1 MKLTGAEIVWECLQ
15 KEGVDVVFGYPGGAI
30 LPTYDAMTKYPKIHH
45 VLVRHEQGATHMA
58 DGYARASGKVGVAIA
73 TSGPGATN
81 MVTGIATAMMDSSPI
96 VCITGQVGSK
106 AIGTD
111 AFQETDVTGVTLPVT
126 KHNYLVTKPGDIAR
140 AIREA
145 FYIAKSGR
153 PGPVL
158 VDITKDAQQLTA
170 EFDWEAAAPKLPG
183 YRPSYTAPA
192 SEYAKAA
199 ELINNA
205 KRPLILAGQGILKSG
220 ATADVLALAKA
231 ANIPIST
238 TLLGIGAI
246 PASSDLNLGMM
257 GMHGEAWVNQ
267 AIQQADLLIALGMRF
282 DDRVTGNLKTYA
294 LTAKKIHV
302 EIDPSEVN
310 KNVQVDVALI
320 GDLKE
325 VLAELKP
332 QVKKADHS
340 EWWKTINEFRGDSA
354 VRDIQSLPDSGHL
367 YAAHVINDIWR
378 LTQKR
383 DTIVVTD
390 VGQHQM
396 WEAQYFRHDKPR
408 SLITSGG
415 LGTMGFALPAAI
427 GAKFACPD
435 KDVWVVVGD
444 GGFQMTSC
452 ELATAEQEGIK
463 VNVAIINNAFLG
475 MVRQWQ
481 EFFYD
486 KRYAA
491 TPMTGPDFV
500 KLAEAYR
507 LTGLRCNKR
516 PDVKA
521 TVDKTLADKKTVVI
535 DFVVEKE
542 DTVFPM
548 VPAGADLDKMIR
560 RPKQDVMIESGS
572 DKDWEM
578 PTSNLPSVFTEA
590 KIEAALNG
598 HDQVTRKGAKAAAPK
613 KTAKPAKAARR

>member
-1 MKLTGAEIVWECLQ
+1 
-15 KEGVDVVFGYPGGAI
+15 
-30 LPTYDAMTKYPKIHH
+30 
-45 VLVRHEQGATHMA
+45 
-58 DGYARASGKVGVAIA
+58 
-73 TSGPGATN
+73 
-81 MVTGIATAMMDSSPI
+81 
-96 VCITGQVGSK
+96 
-106 AIGTD
+106 
-111 AFQETDVTGVTLPVT
+111 
-126 KHNYLVTKPGDIAR
+126 
-140 AIREA
+140 
-145 FYIAKSGR
+145 
-153 PGPVL
+153 

-170 EFDWEAAAPKLPG
+170 DFDWEAAAPKLPG
-183 YRPSYTAPA
+183 YRPNHRAPA
-192 SEYAKAA
+192 SEFARAA
-199 ELINNA
+199 ELINSA
-205 KRPLILAGQGILKSG
+205 KRPLILAGQGIMKSG
-220 ATADVLALAKA
+220 STNDVLALAKL

-246 PASSDLNLGMM
+246 PASSEFNLGMM
-257 GMHGEAWVNQ
+257 GMHGESWVNE
-267 AIQQADLLIALGMRF
+267 AIQQADVLIALGMRF

-294 LTAKKIHV
+294 LNAKKIHV
-302 EIDPSEVN
+302 EIDPTEVN
-310 KNVQVDVALI
+310 KNVPVDVALI
-320 GDLKE
+320 GDLRE
-325 VLAELKP
+325 VLGELKP
-332 QVKKADHS
+332 LVKKAEHA
-340 EWWKTINEFRGDSA
+340 EWWATINVARGDSA
-354 VRDIQSLPDSGHL
+354 VRDIKNLPDNGHL

-383 DTIVVTD
+383 ETIVVTD

-427 GAKFACPD
+427 GAKFACPE

-463 VNVAIINNAFLG
+463 VNVAIINNSFLG

-507 LTGLRCNKR
+507 LSGLRCNQR
-516 PDVKA
+516 SDVKA
-521 TVDKTLADKKTVVI
+521 TVEKTLGDKKTVVI

-542 DTVFPM
+542 DSVFPM

-560 RPKQDVMIESGS
+560 RPKQDVMLESGS
-572 DKDWEM
+572 DKEWEM
-578 PTSNLPSVFTEA
+578 PAAVLPDVFTEA
-590 KIEAALNG
+590 KAEAKVLNG
-598 HDQVTRKGAKAAAPK
+598 RGKTSAP
-613 KTAKPAKAARR
+613 ASRKPAKPTKSAKSRR